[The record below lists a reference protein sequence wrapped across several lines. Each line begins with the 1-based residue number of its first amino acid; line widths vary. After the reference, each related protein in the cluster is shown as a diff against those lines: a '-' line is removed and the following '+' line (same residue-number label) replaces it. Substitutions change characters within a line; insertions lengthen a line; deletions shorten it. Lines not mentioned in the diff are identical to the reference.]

1 MLRRTETA
9 NDADLSTTANAAKA
23 ADIADQALNQLTSL
37 RGRLGAFE
45 QTTLDTN
52 IATLGDTVNA
62 LSNAQSTVQD
72 ADKTYVLD
80 AGTVLE
86 EGTHAELMERGG
98 RYRLL
103 VQSQALST
111 L

>member
-1 MLRRTETA
+1 MVLIRFWGRWRDIEKTPRANSRATA
-9 NDADLSTTANAAKA
+9 H
-23 ADIADQALNQLTSL
+23 
-37 RGRLGAFE
+37 RL
-45 QTTLDTN
+45 
-52 IATLGDTVNA
+52 
-62 LSNAQSTVQD
+62 STVQD